1 MLQSCSLEFVIPVY
15 NEESCIDELMRR
27 LFSLRESLASTVDVS
42 FLFVNDG
49 SRDGSLRKLAEF
61 AERNACVKVLGLT
74 RNFGHQ
80 AAVTAGLN
88 HASAD
93 WVCIIDAD
101 LQDTPELAEDMLELA
116 QSQSL
121 DVVYGQRSHRTGES
135 IPKRI
140 TASLFYR
147 VLRWMC
153 RFDIP
158 IDTGDFRLLSRRVVI
173 ALRNMPEYHRFLR
186 GMVPW
191 TGFRSAPLLYSR
203 QQRHAGKTKYPWRRM
218 IGLATDAILSFSNMP
233 LRFFTI
239 GGLCTLGLGFIGL
252 LYLIVLKIFT
262 DVVVPGLVVLI
273 FTILIIGGVQIVM
286 LGLIGEYLGRVFEQV
301 KSRPL
306 YFVDRAINLDL
317 TAASGSEKTAA
328 QN

>member
-15 NEESCIDELMRR
+15 NEESCIDELVRR
-27 LFSLRESLASTVDVS
+27 LLALREKVAGTVDVS

-49 SRDGSLRKLAEF
+49 SRDGSLGKLSRF
-61 AERNACVKVLGLT
+61 AEHNPCVKVLGLT

-80 AAVTAGLN
+80 VAVTAGLN

-101 LQDTPELAEDMLELA
+101 LQDPPELAMDMLELA

-135 IPKRI
+135 AMKKI

-147 VLRWMC
+147 LLRWLC
-153 RFDIP
+153 RIEIP
-158 IDTGDFRLLSRRVVI
+158 VDTGDFRLLSRRVVA
-173 ALRNMPEYHRFLR
+173 ALRDMPEYHRFLR

-191 TGFRSAPLLYSR
+191 TGFRAAPLLYAR
-203 QQRHAGKTKYPWRRM
+203 QERHAGNTKYPWRRM
-218 IGLATDAILSFSNMP
+218 IGLAVDAILSFSNMP
-233 LRFFTI
+233 LRIFTI
-239 GGLCTLGLGFIGL
+239 SGLLILALGFIGL
-252 LYLIVLKIFT
+252 SWLIALKIFT
-262 DVVVPGLVVLI
+262 DIVVPGLVVMM
-273 FTILIIGGVQIVM
+273 FTILCLGGVQIVM

-317 TAASGSEKTAA
+317 GKNSGDSR
-328 QN
+328 